1 MSPGALR
8 GENSHAKAE
17 MGGMAPWA
25 PLSDRKRRLPA
36 PARSGAAEGQRS
48 PPALQPL
55 PLTHRTGSENP
66 KHRERD
72 NATKGMG
79 AAPNNGTE
87 KGGKKGL
94 RDAGG
99 CKRGAVIC
107 SICREMHIFFFEGCC
122 YKNKRH

>member
-17 MGGMAPWA
+17 MGGMALWA
-25 PLSDRKRRLPA
+25 PLSDRKRRFPA
-36 PARSGAAEGQRS
+36 PTRSGAAEGQRS

-87 KGGKKGL
+87 KGGKKRTTGCWRLQERCCNLLHLQRNAYFFL
-94 RDAGG
+94 R
-99 CKRGAVIC
+99 RLLL
-107 SICREMHIFFFEGCC
+107 
-122 YKNKRH
+122 